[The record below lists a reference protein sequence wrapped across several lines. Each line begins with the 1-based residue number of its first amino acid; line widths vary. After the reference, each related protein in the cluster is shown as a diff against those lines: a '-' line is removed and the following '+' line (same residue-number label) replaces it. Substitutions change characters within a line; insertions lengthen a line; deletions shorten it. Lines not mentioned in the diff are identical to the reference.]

1 MEMNLQI
8 ARNFNPPI
16 GNKKLFAVGVG
27 SIVISSAVLVRRRL
41 KARARRKEAERS
53 NSLWNPALGY

>member
-1 MEMNLQI
+1 MGMNLQF

-16 GNKKLFAVGVG
+16 DNKKLFAVGVG

-41 KARARRKEAERS
+41 KARTRRREAERS